1 MSRISLSLLGA
12 VALCAGGC
20 VNSGNTQLPQLGF
33 NDARYERAAAE
44 YHDPF
49 PETDVGPGVSARPRG
64 FTTARSEPRR
74 TLEGTTRAS
83 TGYRPSSNY
92 PATVNP

>member
-1 MSRISLSLLGA
+1 MSRISLLLVGA
-12 VALCAGGC
+12 VALCAGC
-20 VNSGNTQLPQLGF
+20 VNPGNTQLPRVGY
-33 NDARYERAAAE
+33 NDARYEQAVAE

-74 TLEGTTRAS
+74 TLEGTTRSS

-92 PATVNP
+92 PATVTP